1 MTEVIMY
8 AENGVSPVLEWMA
21 ELDEKVQEKL
31 RRLVLMLEQDGHL
44 LRRPIADILR
54 DGVYEMRT
62 RHGNVNFRLLYVFH
76 GRGIA
81 IVAHGCTKERRV
93 KPKEI
98 DLAIIRYQ
106 RFAANPT
113 AHTFSNRNDP

>member
-1 MTEVIMY
+1 
-8 AENGVSPVLEWMA
+8 
-21 ELDEKVQEKL
+21 
-31 RRLVLMLEQDGHL
+31 MLEQDGHL

-54 DGVYEMRT
+54 DGVYELRT
-62 RHGNVNFRLLYVFH
+62 RHGNVNYRLLYVFH

-81 IVAHGCTKERRV
+81 IMAHGCTKERRV
-93 KPKEI
+93 KPKDI